1 MPLKPRKNE
10 NKQEYIS
17 RCIKHEVGLGK
28 SKEQAAAICYKRW
41 GEAWQ
46 VSNAS

>member
-1 MPLKPRKNE
+1 MPLKPREKE

-17 RCIKHEVGLGK
+17 RCIRHEVNLGK

-41 GEAWQ
+41 SDSWQ